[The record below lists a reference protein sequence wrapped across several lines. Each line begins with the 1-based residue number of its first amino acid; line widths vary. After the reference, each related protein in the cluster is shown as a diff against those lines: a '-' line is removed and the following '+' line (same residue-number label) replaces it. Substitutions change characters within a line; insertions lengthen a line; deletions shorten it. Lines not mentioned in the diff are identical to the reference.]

1 MGNPQIHESSTINS
15 EKSKKNQERNFKI
28 SWETKIKMHTKTRNI
43 AKTVIRK
50 IYSDKY
56 LH

>member
-1 MGNPQIHESSTINS
+1 MGNPQIHERSTINS